1 MIDTESA
8 VRRLIERKKISV
20 ELKEHT
26 EDSGPINSELIFNF
40 IKLSQQ
46 ISPITLESDN
56 RDPGADS
63 RSQS

>member
-26 EDSGPINSELIFNF
+26 EDSGPINS
-40 IKLSQQ
+40 
-46 ISPITLESDN
+46 
-56 RDPGADS
+56 
-63 RSQS
+63 